1 MDMDELS
8 AGIQGLDPSVRQ
20 GIDAEK
26 DVFIKRTAGVTKT
39 MIDAEYE
46 MDRAAGITGVVH
58 GPATVARE
66 VEKDLRLKVSSSEE
80 GSNFVQDQFNNNVK
94 IGPKAKAQIFQTVT
108 IDGEKDEVFNGANLL
123 KSINE
128 IKDPLKRAK
137 ALDAFNLILDVPI
150 KDKENINR
158 LSKIM
163 RDAGADGFDLD
174 YIDEGLEE
182 FQLRAVGRQL
192 TNDVLATGV
201 DSKYIAPP
209 KTASGVSSKT
219 NNYKRTK
226 TQKEINIDEGSANAV
241 SRLWVAM
248 GDNKTLGFQ
257 KGYIDPGK
265 VMTSSGKRKDVSN
278 TRYDSSTNTLT
289 VEWPSGKDYDK
300 KTYNLNN
307 PKEMRSLYKDFA
319 FTRFDE
325 KGWEKSTI
333 ESIEQQGYAPLNR
346 DNMQEWVAWIEEK
359 GTKQDVQNMK
369 IFLVQNVLPSG
380 STSSIVKTTWGN
392 FLNKYKEEIDDMY
405 TEYRQSK
412 TN

>member
-1 MDMDELS
+1 
-8 AGIQGLDPSVRQ
+8 
-20 GIDAEK
+20 
-26 DVFIKRTAGVTKT
+26 
-39 MIDAEYE
+39 
-46 MDRAAGITGVVH
+46 
-58 GPATVARE
+58 
-66 VEKDLRLKVSSSEE
+66 
-80 GSNFVQDQFNNNVK
+80 
-94 IGPKAKAQIFQTVT
+94 
-108 IDGEKDEVFNGANLL
+108 
-123 KSINE
+123 
-128 IKDPLKRAK
+128 
-137 ALDAFNLILDVPI
+137 
-150 KDKENINR
+150 
-158 LSKIM
+158 
-163 RDAGADGFDLD
+163 
-174 YIDEGLEE
+174 
-182 FQLRAVGRQL
+182 
-192 TNDVLATGV
+192 
-201 DSKYIAPP
+201 
-209 KTASGVSSKT
+209 
-219 NNYKRTK
+219 
-226 TQKEINIDEGSANAV
+226 
-241 SRLWVAM
+241 M